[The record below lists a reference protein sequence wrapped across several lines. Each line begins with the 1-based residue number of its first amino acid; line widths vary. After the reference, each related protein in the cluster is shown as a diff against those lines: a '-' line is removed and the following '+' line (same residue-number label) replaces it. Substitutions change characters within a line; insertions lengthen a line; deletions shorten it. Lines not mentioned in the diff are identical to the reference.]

1 MADHAL
7 LPADLVPLRATP
19 GTLPPDGATRVAGVD
34 VPAGHSLVVPGP
46 SGRSI
51 WAAPAHLLDPWPV
64 VGQLQRA
71 FPVTGLWPL
80 LTFGAM
86 WGDCGYPW
94 SPHAELGMRDEDMVP
109 DDGGAFL
116 YRNWRANYADSDYFD
131 EWNQPLLPW
140 PGLLTPSEP
149 GTEREVDPVGG
160 PSAWRE
166 DGQLMLVPAARP
178 ADAFRIVGTLEY
190 NAYPPPAEFVAVLR
204 SWEDRYGALP
214 LRFCGDRL
222 VLGIRRPPRT
232 VEEAR
237 AAVIEMQSFSI
248 DAFNTYDWPEAFES
262 MRGNPYWEFWWD

>member
-1 MADHAL
+1 MADHA
-7 LPADLVPLRATP
+7 PPPVDLAPLRATP
-19 GTLPPDGATRVAGVD
+19 GALPADGATSVAGVE
-34 VPAGHSLVVPGP
+34 VPAGRALVVPGP

-51 WAAPAHLLDPWPV
+51 WAAPEHLTDPWPV

-71 FPVTGLWPL
+71 FPETGLWPL
-80 LTFGAM
+80 LTFGAA

-94 SPHAELGMRDEDMVP
+94 SPHALFGMPDDEVVP
-109 DDGGAFL
+109 DDGGSIL
-116 YRNWRANYADSDYFD
+116 YRRWRANYGDSEYLD
-131 EWNQPLLPW
+131 EYELPMLPW
-140 PGLLTPSEP
+140 PGLVTPTQP
-149 GTEREVDPVGG
+149 GTERVVDPVGG
-160 PSAWRE
+160 SRAWSE

-178 ADAFRIVGTLEY
+178 ADAFRIVGTDGY
-190 NAYPPPAEFVAVLR
+190 NDYPPPAETVAILR

-237 AAVIEMQSFSI
+237 AAVIEMQSFSM
-248 DAFNTYDWPEAFES
+248 DAFNTDDWPEAFEA